1 MFPIAECGLNVLPE
15 VEWSIERA
23 VGENPNFFI
32 RCPILD
38 QIEFVL
44 RFQKNGCRGNPLKK
58 KKPLVGCPTAISSWN
73 FWILS
78 LSLRGMAGTESIVL
92 VVEALCDEACR

>member
-58 KKPLVGCPTAISSWN
+58 TSCRLSNGDTIVEFLDPQPAWHGRHRVNCVGGGSS
-73 FWILS
+73 L
-78 LSLRGMAGTESIVL
+78 
-92 VVEALCDEACR
+92 